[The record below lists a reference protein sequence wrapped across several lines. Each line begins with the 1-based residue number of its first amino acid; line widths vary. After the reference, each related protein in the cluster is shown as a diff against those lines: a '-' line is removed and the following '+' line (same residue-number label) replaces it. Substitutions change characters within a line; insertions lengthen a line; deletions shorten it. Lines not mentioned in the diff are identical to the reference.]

1 MTGAFLVYCWT
12 NYNGAGEELPFNF
25 FGRMDETFNWF
36 VLKEVFWLVLFSMI
50 AKAALHL
57 SLDENN

>member
-12 NYNGAGEELPFNF
+12 SYNGYGEELPFNF